1 MKDEK
6 EREWRKQRGEIDSDS
21 SDSETEG
28 SGSESGSGHDASGS
42 EDGIAFAK
50 EPAGASGGGAQPKK
64 APADKGAKK
73 PQGPPR

>member
-1 MKDEK
+1 MLKKHLMYDNL
-6 EREWRKQRGEIDSDS
+6 EIINSDS
-21 SDSETEG
+21 SDSESE

-50 EPAGASGGGAQPKK
+50 EPAGASGGAKPKK
-64 APADKGAKK
+64 APADKGPKK